1 MIAGGR
7 GPGGGWVGGFR
18 VGDAGLTAGSRV
30 DSHEIGG
37 LCFLYARTGKYRE
50 QDLSLGIEPDAV
62 LGSPEELPNWYR
74 NAGFD
79 Q

>member
-1 MIAGGR
+1 MVAGS
-7 GPGGGWVGGFR
+7 GGFR
-18 VGDAGLTAGSRV
+18 GGDAGLTAGSRV

-62 LGSPEELPNWYR
+62 LGSSEELPDWYR
-74 NAGFD
+74 NVGFD